1 MAGALGSQ
9 QMEELL
15 AAWDDATAPLDARV
29 REDPLLFAPEGE
41 LCRPWDHA
49 DFLARV
55 GSFSI
60 ASWFAKPDAISAF
73 ECARHGWRNSAPDQL
88 QCNCCKRFLC
98 FKIDDKL
105 SEAGALKVAEKFAAQ
120 LVTGHTE
127 LCPWRGNPSP
137 VAFTTLPIATKRQVY
152 ETFVEQLGEEVAW
165 MHKDPEFQDRLRRVK
180 VADAGTAKL
189 LQEVNGAEDA
199 ATPIDIVTFQAKLA
213 ARWSQSENESVR
225 SEALANAAFLIACGW
240 RFDRKDGK
248 DLHMLRCEACNRRWQ
263 VSPTSAKVDDGDSE
277 HSEPPTKRLK
287 TAEARPVDLL
297 SQHRHF
303 CPWVAER
310 KSTGVDD
317 YGEIDPKL
325 WEFVKLPGWKQ
336 YAQALVL
343 LGNPEENAIVVV
355 DSSDQTHTKS
365 SDPVQALESIRAV
378 LGL

>member
-1 MAGALGSQ
+1 MS
-9 QMEELL
+9 
-15 AAWDDATAPLDARV
+15 
-29 REDPLLFAPEGE
+29 
-41 LCRPWDHA
+41 
-49 DFLARV
+49 
-55 GSFSI
+55 
-60 ASWFAKPDAISAF
+60 AISLRVF
-73 ECARHGWRNSAPDQL
+73 IWMQ
-88 QCNCCKRFLC
+88 
-98 FKIDDKL
+98 
-105 SEAGALKVAEKFAAQ
+105 
-120 LVTGHTE
+120 
-127 LCPWRGNPSP
+127 
-137 VAFTTLPIATKRQVY
+137 LPIATKRQVY

-336 YAQALVL
+336 YAQVSFCFGSCTGVVGCL
-343 LGNPEENAIVVV
+343 LPHLIARLDYVGTGSSRQSRRERYCCCGLQRPNAHEI
-355 DSSDQTHTKS
+355 Q
-365 SDPVQALESIRAV
+365 
-378 LGL
+378 